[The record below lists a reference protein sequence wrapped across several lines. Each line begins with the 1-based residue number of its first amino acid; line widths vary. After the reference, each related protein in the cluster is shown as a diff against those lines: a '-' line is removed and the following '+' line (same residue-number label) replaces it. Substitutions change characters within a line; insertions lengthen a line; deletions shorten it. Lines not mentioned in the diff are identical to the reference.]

1 MLKKRPKKQGKSTR
15 AAQNNYSG
23 PLVRMADLEKLLGR
37 AKVKKARKSGVS
49 ANRPVHYLD
58 IEQLEKLFRAIGNNA
73 RDQSMFRIAYLFALR
88 ASEVG
93 MLRLEQFRERE
104 MRVHVKR
111 LKGSL
116 GGEFRIP
123 RRTGAFLRAWL
134 RERGRA
140 PGPIFRSRNHRAI
153 SRRQLDRLMKRYG
166 AAAGLPAQL
175 RHFHVL
181 KHSRGTHLLAESRDV
196 TLVQDQLGHANIQN
210 TMKYARVVSA
220 TREQLFD
227 REKDRW

>member
-1 MLKKRPKKQGKSTR
+1 MVKKRPKKRPKSAR

-23 PLVRMADLEKLLGR
+23 PLLRLADLEELLAR
-37 AKVKKARKSGVS
+37 PKPKKARKQGVS
-49 ANRPVHYLD
+49 ANRPVDYLS
-58 IEQLEKLFRAIGNNA
+58 IEQLEKLFRVIHAA
-73 RDQSMFRIAYLFALR
+73 RDQAMFRIAYLFALR

-93 MLRLEQFRERE
+93 MLRFEQFRERE
-104 MRVHVKR
+104 MRLHVKR

-134 RERGRA
+134 KERGRA

-175 RHFHVL
+175 RHFHVR
-181 KHSRGTHLLAESRDV
+181 KHSRGTHLLAETRDV

-210 TMKYARVVSA
+210 TMKYARVVSP
-220 TREQLFD
+220 TREELFD